1 MIWCFLALFAAFSCR
16 LLPLAAVFWDVLQ
29 IALFATSVAPK
40 WYQNALQRP
49 QNTSKIDP
57 KLPPGAPW
65 AHQVEPK
72 SYFFVLGSILEPN
85 LVPLG
90 AQNRP
95 KNRYFARKMLQEA
108 RLQSNVC
115 LARCITSFF
124 IPCLVIFGQ
133 KSMKKTSR
141 CCASCWCVPPLKNHV
156 FYRLP
161 CLRTVF
167 LQLCWNTGNLT
178 KKRWK
183 NMKNGSVDYIA
194 KFVTKSLP

>member
-1 MIWCFLALFAAFSCR
+1 MPFAAVCCCFLRCVAACTFCYLSSPKMVPKCS
-16 LLPLAAVFWDVLQ
+16 PEASKYLQ
-29 IALFATSVAPK
+29 
-40 WYQNALQRP
+40 NRP
-49 QNTSKIDP
+49 KIDP
-57 KLPPGAPW
+57 KLPPGASW

-72 SYFFVLGSILEPN
+72 SYFFVWGSILEPN

-124 IPCLVIFGQ
+124 ISFWVIFGQ
-133 KSMKKTSR
+133 KTMKKISR

-161 CLRTVF
+161 CIGTVF
-167 LQLCWNTGNLT
+167 LQIC
-178 KKRWK
+178 
-183 NMKNGSVDYIA
+183 
-194 KFVTKSLP
+194 

>member
-1 MIWCFLALFAAFSCR
+1 MIWRFLALFAAFSCR
-16 LLPLAAVFWDVLQ
+16 LLLLAAVFWDVLQ
-29 IALFATSVAPK
+29 IAPFATSVAPK

-57 KLPPGAPW
+57 KLPPGASW

-72 SYFFVLGSILEPN
+72 SYFFVWGSILEPN

-90 AQNRP
+90 AQNQP
-95 KNRYFARKMLQEA
+95 KNRYFARKMLQGA

-124 IPCLVIFGQ
+124 TPFLVVFAQ
-133 KSMKKTSR
+133 KTMKKTSR
-141 CCASCWCVPPLKNHV
+141 CCASCRGVPPLKNHV

-167 LQLCWNTGNLT
+167 LRICWNTGNLT

-183 NMKNGSVDYIA
+183 NMKSGSVDYIT